1 VIKLG
6 YVKEDGYFK
15 ETFYLNTNFLTR
27 HICIFGTTGSG
38 KSTTLSIIAYELNKL
53 GIPVIIFDRTGE
65 YTSRLKKWSYTII
78 PGYNYYAS
86 PFGIWHDL
94 EIEERVQ
101 NEIWLL
107 NEYCRITWNEQLSP
121 LQIRLLTES
130 LLNIYR
136 RGHNPNFDNIVKECR
151 KIIEHELKIWYESAE
166 AIASRF
172 QIFTVGKF
180 KKAFLDISNSKPK
193 LISNLRGINILDL
206 SVFENDEP
214 KNMLSLIAATSIY
227 LEIKRAGFSKKIRLV
242 LAIDEAQNL
251 INKNEKYSI
260 LEKMSMEL
268 RKYGLS
274 LILVSPR
281 PSNLSENIL
290 SNCGTF
296 ISHQILSSY
305 DIDMIKKHAYSTNFK
320 YSLENVLYSLNCG
333 EAFIRTLDELEG
345 RIIKIG
351 TEEHESIIH

>member
-1 VIKLG
+1 MIKLG

-121 LQIRLLTES
+121 LQIRLLTE
-130 LLNIYR
+130 
-136 RGHNPNFDNIVKECR
+136 
-151 KIIEHELKIWYESAE
+151 
-166 AIASRF
+166 
-172 QIFTVGKF
+172 
-180 KKAFLDISNSKPK
+180 
-193 LISNLRGINILDL
+193 
-206 SVFENDEP
+206 
-214 KNMLSLIAATSIY
+214 
-227 LEIKRAGFSKKIRLV
+227 
-242 LAIDEAQNL
+242 
-251 INKNEKYSI
+251 
-260 LEKMSMEL
+260 
-268 RKYGLS
+268 
-274 LILVSPR
+274 
-281 PSNLSENIL
+281 
-290 SNCGTF
+290 
-296 ISHQILSSY
+296 
-305 DIDMIKKHAYSTNFK
+305 
-320 YSLENVLYSLNCG
+320 
-333 EAFIRTLDELEG
+333 
-345 RIIKIG
+345 
-351 TEEHESIIH
+351 